1 MASSCIPTPP
11 CAEKQDWR
19 LWYRPKERR
28 IPGTGTAI
36 VSPVPPGASM
46 RTVYAEIDFAAALHG
61 IAVEP
66 CGMKK
71 KAIFT
76 TSWDDG
82 HPLDTRIAELLSRH
96 GFQGTFY
103 MPLSNREGLP
113 VMPPGEMRRLGQEFE
128 IGSPPPAPRFLQT
141 VDAAEGRRGGVGG
154 GNP

>member
-1 MASSCIPTPP
+1 
-11 CAEKQDWR
+11 
-19 LWYRPKERR
+19 
-28 IPGTGTAI
+28 
-36 VSPVPPGASM
+36 M

-103 MPLSNREGLP
+103 VPLSNREGLP
-113 VMPPGEMRRLGQEFE
+113 VMPPEEMRRLGRGFE
-128 IGSPPPAPRFLQT
+128 IGSHTIDHCYLKT
-141 VDAAEGRRGGVGG
+141 VGAVEARGVAH
-154 GNP
+154 